1 MRVSVVVVRIDWNE
15 ANSKEIYMQWKWK
28 PLWWIYVG
36 FDSRIHTAN
45 ANACS
50 RVWLW
55 FDLDALGCWVFVY
68 LWHIFSCC
76 LASISFLVRSAASI
90 CVHCY
95 IQPICAETIR
105 AEKKKNEWNINN
117 DFNKEKNVIE
127 CWSLFQWIRSNDN
140 QNAFECILKECWKTF
155 NSQKCV
161 SFETDIFKAMI
172 LI

>member
-1 MRVSVVVVRIDWNE
+1 MKVKWKKNPCSDWFCENPRLLFGINACFCYCCANRQSD

-28 PLWWIYVG
+28 PLWWIYVW

-90 CVHCY
+90 CVHCNS
-95 IQPICAETIR
+95 QPICAETIR
-105 AEKKKNEWNINN
+105 AEKKK
-117 DFNKEKNVIE
+117 KRMKY
-127 CWSLFQWIRSNDN
+127 
-140 QNAFECILKECWKTF
+140 K
-155 NSQKCV
+155 
-161 SFETDIFKAMI
+161 
-172 LI
+172 